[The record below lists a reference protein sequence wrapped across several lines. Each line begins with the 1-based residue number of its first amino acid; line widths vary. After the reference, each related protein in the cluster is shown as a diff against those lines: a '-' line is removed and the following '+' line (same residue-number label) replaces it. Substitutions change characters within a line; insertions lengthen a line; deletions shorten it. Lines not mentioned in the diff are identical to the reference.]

1 VENLTLASSRES
13 AAALE
18 TTSSLMTEW
27 AATVAAQAPDPAA
40 LQDTL
45 AARVVRGLDLL
56 VRELASAGNTA
67 QTALLAR
74 FFDHVAGAA
83 AQASGQLAEQPTEAR
98 AAAAAQATVTALD
111 VAKAEVLPALA
122 STPSVDM
129 DRLLAALSPAA
140 GDAAGR
146 PGEAEAEAATGATPA
161 AGGGCACGGHDEEG
175 LAELDTRV
183 IPHAIR
189 HATIFGALDG
199 LAPGRGILL
208 IANHNPLPLLAQLEQ
223 RAAGQFE
230 VSYVDEGPET
240 FRLSLVRR

>member
-1 VENLTLASSRES
+1 MENLTLASSRES

-18 TTSSLMTEW
+18 TTSSLLTEW
-27 AATVAAQAPDPAA
+27 AAKVAAQTRDAAA
-40 LQDTL
+40 LQGTL
-45 AARVVRGLDLL
+45 DSSVVRGLDLL
-56 VRELASAGNTA
+56 VHALASAGNAA

-74 FFDHVAGAA
+74 FFDHVTTAAGTT
-83 AQASGQLAEQPTEAR
+83 SGQLAHQPTEAR
-98 AAAAAQATVTALD
+98 AAAAAQAAITALE
-111 VAKAEVLPALA
+111 VAKAEVLPVLA

-129 DRLLAALSPAA
+129 DRLLAALAPAA
-140 GDAAGR
+140 GHPAGQAGGAGDPAGAAA
-146 PGEAEAEAATGATPA
+146 P

-189 HATIFGALDG
+189 HATIFGALAG

-230 VSYVDEGPET
+230 VAYVEEGPET
-240 FRLSLVRR
+240 FRLSLIRR